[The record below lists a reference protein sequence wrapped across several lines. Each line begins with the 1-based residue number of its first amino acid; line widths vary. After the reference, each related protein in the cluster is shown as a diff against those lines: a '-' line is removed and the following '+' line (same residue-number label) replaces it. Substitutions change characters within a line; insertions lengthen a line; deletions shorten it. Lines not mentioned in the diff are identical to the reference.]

1 MTTDTTDV
9 DALRLELLRLR
20 DETTG
25 LRAELKRVE
34 AERDEVRAAAEVN
47 ETSAENLRL
56 RTALEDAA
64 ARNHTLE
71 LRMEEANHERERSL
85 DALRSEYV
93 NSRTWRVGSAI
104 TAGLRRLPG
113 GAR

>member
-25 LRAELKRVE
+25 LRAALERAE
-34 AERDEVRAAAEVN
+34 AERDKAQSIAAAD
-47 ETSAENLRL
+47 ETAAENVRL
-56 RTALEDAA
+56 RADLEDAA

-85 DALRSEYV
+85 EALRSEYV